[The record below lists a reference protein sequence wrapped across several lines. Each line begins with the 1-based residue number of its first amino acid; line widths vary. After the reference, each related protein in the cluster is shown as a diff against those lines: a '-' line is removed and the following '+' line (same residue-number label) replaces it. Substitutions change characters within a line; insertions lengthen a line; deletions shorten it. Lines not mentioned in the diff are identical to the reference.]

1 MGHRR
6 KHKAVEKMVTES
18 LTLKRQRQLCIDQ
31 RERDHMGDAGVG
43 SLKPRAKRG

>member
-6 KHKAVEKMVTES
+6 KHKCRTVVTES

-43 SLKPRAKRG
+43 SLKPRPKRG